1 MGTGKVSGEGP
12 VGQQEVSLL
21 WGCGD
26 FGQGTHRAGT
36 GQVPQGGRATAVS
49 KGALFMALMLL
60 CYNTVSVSPM
70 EDSCPF
76 SGTFRCL
83 QLPKS
88 LFSPVSSGMEREEV
102 NFHLKKTESHHSPH
116 IFASLFWH
124 EEKGPVS
131 YSCKL
136 TQASPTAK
144 GCHNRDP
151 PVPTGCCK
159 AASPAHT
166 FYFTP
171 THQAKFLLMSTPLLS
186 LHYHLLNRGCK
197 LHLPQ
202 PLTRGR
208 VPPPPTLTCATMW
221 VMSPVLAGS
230 RTVLESLAS
239 LEKAFTYCSAT
250 EREAAALPCCGE
262 TAEAQ
267 HEGG

>member
-1 MGTGKVSGEGP
+1 
-12 VGQQEVSLL
+12 
-21 WGCGD
+21 
-26 FGQGTHRAGT
+26 
-36 GQVPQGGRATAVS
+36 
-49 KGALFMALMLL
+49 
-60 CYNTVSVSPM
+60 
-70 EDSCPF
+70 
-76 SGTFRCL
+76 
-83 QLPKS
+83 
-88 LFSPVSSGMEREEV
+88 MEREEA
-102 NFHLKKTESHHSPH
+102 NFHLKETESHHSPH

-136 TQASPTAK
+136 AQASPTAK

-159 AASPAHT
+159 AASPAHI

-171 THQAKFLLMSTPLLS
+171 THRAKFLLMSTSLLS
-186 LHYHLLNRGCK
+186 QHHHLPNRGCE

-208 VPPPPTLTCATMW
+208 VPPPLTLTCVTMW

-262 TAEAQ
+262 TARAQ
-267 HEGG
+267 HEGGSAGHHQDLSRARTPSLPQVSAKFFAKMPGGIGEEARCHPSFGITSLCWHQSFGCPKEPSLTCWARAAARS